1 MGDSI
6 DNYQIYNL
14 VGRGGFAQV
23 YRAKCRDTGEEVA
36 IKMIDKE
43 TIVKKRMETRV
54 QKEVGRFLLYTPLM
68 PVSTDTLI

>member
-6 DNYQIYNL
+6 ENYQIYNL

-23 YRAKCRDTGEEVA
+23 YRAKCHDTGEEVA

-54 QKEVGRFLLYTPLM
+54 QKEVRRLANQEVNL
-68 PVSTDTLI
+68 